1 MGKKCLNPKLQ
12 NRGREIGKQKIT
24 MNFTDGVL
32 KELGLEASG
41 SNPPFEVAIGV
52 PAVVETKEELAS
64 VPAKHLVGA

>member
-1 MGKKCLNPKLQ
+1 
-12 NRGREIGKQKIT
+12 